1 MRNLPALLLVATL
14 PLAACTTHGV
24 ASATARLTGDATF
37 RDATAPARDA
47 RQPAAPP
54 AQAMTVAVEID
65 GHGTIASASAER
77 RCVADPSGAFAA
89 RYTGT
94 AQLSS
99 DGTYAAVLA
108 SGPGAIATPSGC
120 PLADVTDA
128 AVTGA
133 KLHAELA
140 ATPANCQNYCAAKA
154 RADAESQCATSAD
167 QPSCRATARAALG
180 AQCESTCTTRAHA
193 IAADAELGA
202 ADLADLQASLVF
214 DHLTDAAGARL

>member
-1 MRNLPALLLVATL
+1 MRNLPALLLVAML

-65 GHGTIASASAER
+65 GHGTIASADR
-77 RCVADPSGAFAA
+77 RCSADPSGAFAA
-89 RYTGT
+89 HYTGT
-94 AQLSS
+94 AQLTS

-120 PLADVTDA
+120 LLADVTDA
-128 AVTGA
+128 AFTGA

-140 ATPANCQNYCAAKA
+140 ATPANCQTYCAAKA
-154 RADAESQCATSAD
+154 RADAETQCATSAD
-167 QPSCRATARAALG
+167 PTSCRATARTSLG
-180 AQCESTCTTRAHA
+180 AQCEATCTTRAHA
-193 IAADAELGA
+193 IAADASLGA
-202 ADLADLQASLVF
+202 ADLSDLQASLVF